1 MNSFTFNEIS
11 VNHTES
17 FSKSIT
23 KEDVDLFLTITGD
36 TNPLH
41 TDERFAQEQLFS
53 GKVVY
58 GMLSASLLS
67 TLAGVYLPGKYSLIL
82 SVKTD
87 FLKPVFVNDT
97 LLVEG
102 TVAQKKEFGNIIE
115 LSVLMTNQRKEKVLR
130 GTMIIKVLK

>member
-1 MNSFTFNEIS
+1 MNAYTFDEIPIG
-11 VNHTES
+11 HKES
-17 FSKSIT
+17 FSKNIT
-23 KEDVDLFLTITGD
+23 KEDIYAFLSITGD

-41 TDERFAQEQLFS
+41 TDESFAQQS
-53 GKVVY
+53 GFQEKVVY

-87 FLKPVFVNDT
+87 FLKPVFANDT

-115 LSVLMTNQRKEKVLR
+115 LAVLMTNQKQEKVLR